1 MGPNCYGFL
10 TSCQSKFEPSPE
22 IAELLP
28 EQVDF
33 NYHIKPL
40 LSDRCYACHGPDEN
54 KRETDLRLDIE
65 DGAFNTKLSSGGRA
79 IVPSSL
85 NRSHIWERINNTDP
99 EEMMPPPE
107 SNLSLNE
114 YEIALIGKWIEQGA
128 EWKPHWSF
136 IPPEKPS
143 LPEVDKSEWT
153 KNPIDN
159 FTLSNLEKLKVE
171 PEPEADKERLL
182 RRVTMDLTGLP
193 PTIEEID
200 AFLNDGSPVA
210 YEKVVDRLLATDAYA
225 ERMAMEWMDVARYA
239 DSHGL
244 HADGWRLM
252 WPWRDWVI
260 KAFKENMPYDE
271 FITLQLAGDLLPNAT
286 QDQKLATAFHRN
298 HPMTAEGGA
307 VDEEFRLEY
316 VFDRANTTAT
326 AFLGLTMECA
336 RCHDHKFDPISQK
349 EYFQLSAFFNNV
361 KELGMTGDDGN
372 YGPHLLLHTKETQEA
387 LDVLNE
393 KIAKTEEKLDYSDK
407 EIKDLDQ
414 YIGKVR
420 NPKMHAHFPLDQIV
434 NVKIDGKD
442 EKRLDGNRK
451 GQVNGEPEV
460 VDGKIGKAVKFDS
473 EYDLLQ
479 LSDAGV
485 FEWTEPFSAGAWV
498 KTGKSGENQ
507 SIFCTTGNKN
517 NFWRGWEFYIDSLN
531 RPSIQMIHSLPH
543 NYLHVGSDESI
554 KTNEW
559 VHIMFTYEGTGK
571 AKDLNLYID
580 GKKTSTI
587 VKYDQLYKSI
597 YPVTNSSHLPDPKRT
612 IQVGKSRRAFTG
624 ENGIFEGII
633 DDIRVYKESLTP
645 LEVANLV
652 GVEIDPQDN
661 DMLREHHFKRDNN
674 YQVQMSVLKKLLGEK
689 LDLLN
694 TVSEVMVME
703 EMSNPRPT
711 FILDRGQY
719 DAPTERVFPG
729 TPESVLSFSS
739 DLEANRLGLAKWVVS
754 DDNPLTAR
762 VAVNRYWQLFFGR
775 GIVKTPQ
782 DFGNQGSL
790 PSHPKLLDWLAVNFI
805 ESGWDIKALNKLIV
819 TSATYRQSS
828 MVAPEKRDLD
838 PENKLLARGP
848 SYRLQAEMIRDNA
861 LASSG
866 LLVNEVG
873 GKSVKPYQP
882 DSLWIEK
889 GSFSHILLNYKHDKG
904 DDLYRRSMY
913 TFIRRTSPPPAMT
926 VFDQPTRSVCTVKR
940 ETTNTPLQALVLMN
954 DPQFVEAARVLAE
967 RMQKESGPEVNDQ
980 VTYGFRLLTGR
991 KPVEQEVAVF
1001 ANLYELEKD
1010 KYEQDP
1016 KSAVALLNVGEF
1028 KTDPSLTKTETAA
1041 LTTVASMMMNHD
1053 EAYMKR

>member
-1 MGPNCYGFL
+1 
-10 TSCQSKFEPSPE
+10 
-22 IAELLP
+22 
-28 EQVDF
+28 
-33 NYHIKPL
+33 
-40 LSDRCYACHGPDEN
+40 
-54 KRETDLRLDIE
+54 
-65 DGAFNTKLSSGGRA
+65 
-79 IVPSSL
+79 
-85 NRSHIWERINNTDP
+85 
-99 EEMMPPPE
+99 
-107 SNLSLNE
+107 
-114 YEIALIGKWIEQGA
+114 
-128 EWKPHWSF
+128 
-136 IPPEKPS
+136 
-143 LPEVDKSEWT
+143 T

-159 FTLSNLEKLKVE
+159 FTLTNLEKLKMA

-193 PTIEEID
+193 PTIQEID
-200 AFLNDGSPVA
+200 AFLDDDSSDA

-260 KAFKENMPYDE
+260 KAFKENMPYDQ
-271 FITLQLAGDLLPNAT
+271 FITLQLAGDLMPQAT

-372 YGPHLLLHTKETQEA
+372 YGPHLLLHSKETKEA
-387 LDVLNE
+387 LDALNE
-393 KIAKTEEKLDYSDK
+393 KIAKTEEKLDYNDK
-407 EIKDLDQ
+407 QIADLDQ
-414 YIGKVR
+414 YIGKAR
-420 NPKMHAHFPLDQIV
+420 NLRTHAHFPLDQIV
-434 NVKIDGKD
+434 NVKSNGKN

-451 GQVNGEPEV
+451 GLVNGEPEV
-460 VDGKIGKAVKFDS
+460 IDGKIGKAIKFDN

-485 FEWTEPFSAGAWV
+485 FEWTEPFSGGAWV
-498 KTGKSGENQ
+498 KTEKSGENQ
-507 SIFCTTGNKN
+507 SIFCTAGNKN

-531 RPSIQMIHSLPH
+531 RPSVQFIHSLPH
-543 NYLHVGSDESI
+543 NYLHVTSDKSV
-554 KTNEW
+554 KSNEW
-559 VHIMFTYEGTGK
+559 THIMFTYEGTGK
-571 AKDLNLYID
+571 AKDVSLYIN
-580 GKKTSTI
+580 GKKSATI

-597 YPVTNSSHLPDPKRT
+597 YPVTNGAHLPDPKRT

-624 ENGIFEGII
+624 ENGIFEGAI
-633 DDIRVYKESLTP
+633 DDIRIYKEALTSLD
-645 LEVANLV
+645 VANLV
-652 GVEIDPQDN
+652 EAEINPQDQKL
-661 DMLREHHFKRDNN
+661 LREHHFKRDNS
-674 YQVQMSVLKKLLGEK
+674 YQTQMSVLRKLLGEK
-689 LDLLN
+689 LELLN
-694 TVSEVMVME
+694 TVSEIMVME
-703 EMSNPRPT
+703 EMPNPRPA

-719 DAPTERVFPG
+719 DAPTEQVFPG
-729 TPESVLSFSS
+729 TPESVLAFPE
-739 DLEANRLGLAKWVVS
+739 DLPSNRLGLAKWLVS
-754 DDNPLTAR
+754 KDNPLTAR

-790 PSHPKLLDWLAVNFI
+790 PSHPKLLDWLAVNFL
-805 ESGWDIKALNKLIV
+805 ESEWDIKALNKLIV

-828 MVAPEKRDLD
+828 LVAPEKRDLD
-838 PENKLLARGP
+838 PENELLARGP
-848 SYRLQAEMIRDNA
+848 SYRLPAEMIRDNA

-866 LLVNEVG
+866 LLVAEVG

-889 GSFSHILLNYKHDKG
+889 GNFSHILYTYKHDKG

-967 RMQKESGPEVNDQ
+967 RIQKESGSNLEDRLV
-980 VTYGFRLLTGR
+980 YAFRLLTGR
-991 KPVEQEVAVF
+991 KPNQQEITVF
-1001 ANLYELEKD
+1001 SDLYEIERD
-1010 KYEQDP
+1010 KYKQDP
-1016 KSAVALLNVGEF
+1016 KSATSLLTVGEF
-1028 KTDPSLTKTETAA
+1028 RPDPSLDKTETAA